1 MHKETEAATLQQQ
14 LEAAKSA
21 YLFML
26 VPPIEADSS
35 CSLLTMYV
43 CFAEAAADAAENLNN
58 ATRRVADL
66 EKRLKAAE
74 VREESAIGRLS
85 AASTTLTGTNFPVCL
100 RYLRFL
106 QYGADH
112 VVHVLC

>member
-1 MHKETEAATLQQQ
+1 
-14 LEAAKSA
+14 
-21 YLFML
+21 ML
-26 VPPIEADSS
+26 VPLVELDSS

-58 ATRRVADL
+58 ATRRLADL

-85 AASTTLTGTNFPVCL
+85 AASTSLTGTDFCC
-100 RYLRFL
+100 
-106 QYGADH
+106 
-112 VVHVLC
+112 VL